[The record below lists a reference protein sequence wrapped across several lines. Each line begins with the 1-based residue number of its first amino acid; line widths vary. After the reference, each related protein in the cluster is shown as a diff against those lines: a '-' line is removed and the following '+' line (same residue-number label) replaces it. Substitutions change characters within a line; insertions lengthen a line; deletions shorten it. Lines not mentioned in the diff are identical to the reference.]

1 MLGGF
6 QPLRSHDMMDR
17 RLFLGAGFAG
27 ATALTFSSVLS
38 QTTPNLGAPVLPTP
52 GFRKMKLGTMEII
65 ALNDGALRRPLGEE
79 FVRNAPLEQVKA
91 MLASQSLPT
100 DYVDIPF
107 TAFLVVSGENRF
119 LIDTGF
125 ADNGPPTTG
134 RLRTNLA
141 AAGYKPEDINHVILS
156 HYHGDHIN
164 GLRAKDGSLVFPR
177 AKVHGPAPEHA
188 FWMDDARM
196 NAAPPAMQGGFQA
209 VRRVLGGLPAEQ
221 LVRFEPGAEL
231 APGITSSAA
240 FGHTPGMSVFTVRSE
255 GQSFMYVADVTNVP
269 SLFAR
274 SPDWAVAFDMDA
286 EMARQTRRRVFD
298 MLVKEKT
305 VAGGFHFPFP
315 AFGTMEAAGNGYQFK
330 PMA

>member
-1 MLGGF
+1 MLRF
-6 QPLRSHDMMDR
+6 STQQELNMMDR
-17 RLFLGAGFAG
+17 RWFLGAGIAG
-27 ATALTFSSVLS
+27 ASALTFSSVWS
-38 QTTPNLGAPVLPTP
+38 QSTPSLGNPVPP
-52 GFRKMKLGTMEII
+52 AVGFRRMKLGAMEII

-91 MLASQSLPT
+91 LLASQNLPT

-107 TAFLVVSGENRF
+107 TPFLVVSGNTKF

-134 RLRTNLA
+134 RLREHLA
-141 AAGYKPEDINHVILS
+141 AAGYRPEDIDHVILS
-156 HYHGDHIN
+156 HFHGDHIN
-164 GLRAKDGSLVFPR
+164 GLRAKDGSLIYPR
-177 AKVHGPAPEHA
+177 ARVHVPAPEHA

-196 NAAPPAMQGGFQA
+196 NAAPPAMQGAFQA
-209 VRRVLGGLPAEQ
+209 VRRALGGLPAEQ
-221 LVRFEPGAEL
+221 LVKFEPGAEL
-231 APGITSSAA
+231 APGISSAAA

-274 SPDWAVAFDMDA
+274 SPEWAVTFDMDA
-286 EMARQTRRRVFD
+286 EMARQTRRRIFD
-298 MLVKEKT
+298 QVVKEKML
-305 VAGGFHFPFP
+305 VGGFHFPFP
-315 AFGTMEAAGNGYQFK
+315 AIGTLETAGNGYAFK

>member
-1 MLGGF
+1 
-6 QPLRSHDMMDR
+6 MMDR
-17 RLFLGAGFAG
+17 RWFLGAGIAG
-27 ATALTFSSVLS
+27 ASALTFSSVWS
-38 QTTPNLGAPVLPTP
+38 QSTPSLGAPSLPEV
-52 GFRKMKLGTMEII
+52 GFRRLKLGAMEII

-91 MLASQSLPT
+91 LLASQNLPT

-107 TAFLVVSGENRF
+107 TAFLVVSGNTKF

-134 RLRTNLA
+134 RLRANLA
-141 AAGYKPEDINHVILS
+141 AAGYQPSDIDHVILS

-164 GLRAKDGSLVFPR
+164 GLRAKDGSLVYPR
-177 AKVHGPAPEHA
+177 AKVHVPAPEHA

-196 NAAPPAMQGGFQA
+196 NAAPQAQQGAFQA
-209 VRRVLGGLPAEQ
+209 VRRALGGLPSEQ
-221 LVRFEPGAEL
+221 LVTFEPGAEL

-240 FGHTPGMSVFTVRSE
+240 FGHTPGMSVFTIRSE

-274 SPDWAVAFDMDA
+274 SPEWAVAFDMDA
-286 EMARQTRRRVFD
+286 EMARQTRRRIFD
-298 MLVKEKT
+298 MLVKEKM

-315 AFGTMEAAGNGYQFK
+315 AFGTIEAAGNGYAFK

>member
-1 MLGGF
+1 
-6 QPLRSHDMMDR
+6 MMDR
-17 RLFLGAGFAG
+17 RWFLGAGIAG
-27 ATALTFSSVLS
+27 ASALTFSSVWS
-38 QTTPNLGAPVLPTP
+38 QSTPSLGAPTLPEV
-52 GFRKMKLGTMEII
+52 GFKRLKLGAMDII

-91 MLASQSLPT
+91 LLASQNLPT

-107 TAFLVVSGENRF
+107 TAFLVVSSGGKF

-134 RLRTNLA
+134 RLRANLA
-141 AAGYKPEDINHVILS
+141 AAGYQPGDIDHVILS

-164 GLRAKDGSLVFPR
+164 GLRAKDGSLVYPR
-177 AKVHGPAPEHA
+177 AKIHVPAPEHA

-196 NAAPPAMQGGFQA
+196 NAAPPAMQGAFQA
-209 VRRVLGGLPAEQ
+209 VRRALGGLPADQ
-221 LVRFEPGAEL
+221 LVTFQPGAEL

-240 FGHTPGMSVFTVRSE
+240 FGHTPGMSVFTIRSE

-269 SLFAR
+269 ALFAR
-274 SPDWAVAFDMDA
+274 SPEWAVTFDMDA
-286 EMARQTRRRVFD
+286 EMAKQTRRRIFD
-298 MLVKEKT
+298 MLVQEKM

-315 AFGTMEAAGNGYQFK
+315 AFGTIEAAGSGYAFK

>member
-1 MLGGF
+1 
-6 QPLRSHDMMDR
+6 MMDR

-27 ATALTFSSVLS
+27 ASALTFSSVFS
-38 QTTPNLGAPVLPTP
+38 QTTPNLGAPTLPTP
-52 GFRKMKLGTMEII
+52 GFRKMKLGAMEII

-91 MLASQSLPT
+91 MLSSQNLPT

-141 AAGYKPEDINHVILS
+141 AAGYKPEDINHVVLS

-177 AKVHGPAPEHA
+177 AKVHVPAPEHA

-196 NAAPPAMQGGFQA
+196 NAAPPAAQGGFQA
-209 VRRVLGGLPAEQ
+209 VRRVLGNLPADQ

-240 FGHTPGMSVFTVRSE
+240 FGHTPGMSVFTIRSE

-286 EMARQTRRRVFD
+286 DMARATRRRLFD
-298 MLVKEKT
+298 QLVKDKT
-305 VAGGFHFPFP
+305 MMGGFHFPFP
-315 AFGTMEAAGNGYQFK
+315 ALGTLEMSGNGYQFK
-330 PMA
+330 PLA

>member
-1 MLGGF
+1 
-6 QPLRSHDMMDR
+6 MMDR
-17 RLFLGAGFAG
+17 RLFLGAGIAG
-27 ATALTFSSVLS
+27 ASALTFSSVWS
-38 QTTPNLGAPVLPTP
+38 QSAPNVGAPVLPEV
-52 GFRKMKLGTMEII
+52 GFRRMKLGAMEII

-91 MLASQSLPT
+91 LLASQNLPT

-107 TAFLVVSGENRF
+107 TAFLVVSGNTKF

-125 ADNGPPTTG
+125 ADNGPPTSG
-134 RLRTNLA
+134 KLRANLA

-164 GLRAKDGSLVFPR
+164 GLRAKDGSLVYPN
-177 AKVHGPAPEHA
+177 AKVHVPAPEHA
-188 FWMDDARM
+188 YWMDDARM
-196 NAAPPAMQGGFQA
+196 EAAPPAMKGAFQA
-209 VRRVLGGLPAEQ
+209 VRRTVGSLPASQ
-221 LVRFEPGAEL
+221 LVTFEPGAEI

-240 FGHTPGMSVFTVRSE
+240 FGHTPGMSIFTIRSE
-255 GQSFMYVADVTNVP
+255 GQSFVYVADVVNVP

-274 SPDWAVAFDMDA
+274 SPEWAVAFDMDA
-286 EMARQTRRRVFD
+286 EMAKQTRRRVFD
-298 MLVKEKT
+298 MLVKDKT

-315 AFGTMEAAGNGYQFK
+315 AFGTLEAAGNGYQFK

>member
-1 MLGGF
+1 
-6 QPLRSHDMMDR
+6 MMDR

-27 ATALTFSSVLS
+27 ASALTFSSVFS

-52 GFRKMKLGTMEII
+52 GFRRMKLGAMEII

-91 MLASQSLPT
+91 MLASQNLPT

-177 AKVHGPAPEHA
+177 AKVHVPAPEHA

-209 VRRVLGGLPAEQ
+209 VRRVFGGLPADQ

-240 FGHTPGMSVFTVRSE
+240 FGHTPGMSVFTIRSE

>member
-1 MLGGF
+1 
-6 QPLRSHDMMDR
+6 MMDR
-17 RLFLGAGFAG
+17 RLFLGAGIAG
-27 ATALTFSSVLS
+27 ASALTFSSVWS
-38 QTTPNLGAPVLPTP
+38 QNTPNFGAPVLPEV
-52 GFRKMKLGTMEII
+52 GFRRMKLGAMDII

-91 MLASQSLPT
+91 LLASQNLPT

-107 TAFLVVSGENRF
+107 TAFLVVSGNTKF

-134 RLRTNLA
+134 KLRANLA
-141 AAGYKPEDINHVILS
+141 AAGYKPEDIDTVLIT

-164 GLRAKDGSLVFPR
+164 GLRNRAGELVFAN
-177 AKVHGPAPEHA
+177 AKVMVPAPEHA

-196 NAAPPAMQGGFQA
+196 EAAPPAMKGAFQA
-209 VRRVLGGLPAEQ
+209 VRRTIGSLPASQ
-221 LVRFEPGAEL
+221 LVVFEPGTEL

-240 FGHTPGMSVFTVRSE
+240 FGHTPGMSVFTIRSE
-255 GQSFMYVADVTNVP
+255 GQSFMYVADVVNVP

-274 SPDWAVAFDMDA
+274 SPEWAVAFDMDA
-286 EMARQTRRRVFD
+286 EMAKQTRRRVFD

-315 AFGTMEAAGNGYQFK
+315 AFGTLETAGNGYQFK